1 MDGSG
6 IGHDCSFS
14 VDVEDMA
21 FFLMDEPS
29 VIRYDTGKVPDLERA
44 VLRIGGGKEGGI
56 GKKKQNVSACSGWSE
71 S

>member
-21 FFLMDEPS
+21 FFLMDESSCAMIQGS
-29 VIRYDTGKVPDLERA
+29 VRTLNALFCESA
-44 VLRIGGGKEGGI
+44 GKEGGI